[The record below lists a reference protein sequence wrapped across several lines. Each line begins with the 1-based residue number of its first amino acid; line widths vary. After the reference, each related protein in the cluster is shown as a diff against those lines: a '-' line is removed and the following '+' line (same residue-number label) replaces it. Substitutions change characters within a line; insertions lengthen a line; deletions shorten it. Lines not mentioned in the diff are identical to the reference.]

1 MVSFNKACSK
11 LIVVC
16 QTFALYSASFTKS
29 ANQAIA
35 ATLEDPNTDSS
46 KAKRWDVLNKFETN
60 FNHWYGLPLGIF
72 VHNPNNVRS

>member
-1 MVSFNKACSK
+1 MALFFFSFLGIQACSK

-35 ATLEDPNTDSS
+35 AASEDSDADSS

-60 FNHWYGLPLGIF
+60 FNHW
-72 VHNPNNVRS
+72 